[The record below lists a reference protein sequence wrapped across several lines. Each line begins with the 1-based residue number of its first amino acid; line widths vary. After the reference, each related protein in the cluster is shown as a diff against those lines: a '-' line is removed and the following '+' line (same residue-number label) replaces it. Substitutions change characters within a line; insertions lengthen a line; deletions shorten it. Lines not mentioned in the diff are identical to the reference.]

1 MIPLKSLTDQE
12 LTHLETFVTTSL
24 SDPSALSHQELL
36 DAITENQELCA
47 RAVSQLRCLNSQAPE
62 VTEADLVFLES
73 WLKARNLMI
82 GGMQLLQMADP
93 ENAASIQHEVECT
106 ETAFTILPALI
117 AQARGSIKK

>member
-1 MIPLKSLTDQE
+1 MSKPLSVQE
-12 LTHLETFVTTSL
+12 LSHLENFVTTTL
-24 SDPSALSHQELL
+24 ADPNSLSHQELL
-36 DAITENQELCA
+36 DAIVENQELCA
-47 RAVSQLRCLNSQAPE
+47 QAVACLQSQTPAQGR

-106 ETAFTILPALI
+106 EAAFSIIPLLI
-117 AQARGSIKK
+117 AHVRG